1 MKGMT
6 DPLPS
11 WNDGAA
17 KRRIVTAVR
26 SMADE
31 NADTFVPPTRRLATF
46 DNDGTLWCEKP
57 SYVQAAFLLDRWR
70 EMAESDAGLRDTQPW
85 KAAFEGDLAWF
96 ADLYGHLPEI
106 LKGVVAAHDG
116 ITPEAFEEAAR
127 SFFATARHPRFG
139 VPYDQLAYRPMRELL
154 DLLRASGFKVF
165 VASAGGRDFMRAV
178 SEEIYGVPRESV
190 IGSSAVLEWSE
201 GRVLRTRA
209 LTQPLDDGPGKPVHI
224 YDRLGLPPVLA
235 AGNADGDIQML
246 ELARF
251 GILLHHD
258 DAEREYA
265 YDAGAE
271 KALEAAAAAGWVVVS
286 MRRDFATVFDLA
298 D

>member
-1 MKGMT
+1 MN
-6 DPLPS
+6 DLLPS

-17 KRRIVTAVR
+17 KRRIVAAVE
-26 SMADE
+26 SMTDEHADG
-31 NADTFVPPTRRLATF
+31 FVPPARRVATF

-70 EMAESDAGLRDTQPW
+70 EMAEADAGLREVQPW
-85 KAAFEGDLAWF
+85 KAAYEGDLAWF

-106 LKGVVAAHDG
+106 LNGVVAAHDG

-127 SFFATARHPRFG
+127 RFFDTARHPRFG
-139 VPYDQLAYRPMRELL
+139 VPYHRLTYRPMRELL
-154 DLLRASGFKVF
+154 ELLRANGFKVF
-165 VASAGGRDFMRAV
+165 IASAGGRDFVRAV

-209 LTQPLDDGPGKPVHI
+209 LTQPVDDGPGKPVHI
-224 YDRLGLPPVLA
+224 YDRVGLPPVLA

-246 ELARF
+246 ELARL

-265 YDAGAE
+265 YDTGAE
-271 KALEAAAAAGWVVVS
+271 KALAAAADHGWVVVS
-286 MRRDFATVFDLA
+286 MRHDFAAVFDPA

>member
-1 MKGMT
+1 MT
-6 DPLPS
+6 DALPS
-11 WNDGAA
+11 WNDGPA
-17 KRRIVTAVR
+17 KRRIIAAVR

-31 NADTFVPPTRRLATF
+31 HAATFVPPARRVATF

-57 SYVQAAFLLDRWR
+57 SYVQAAFLLDRWK
-70 EMAESDAGLRDTQPW
+70 EMAESDAGLRDVQPW

-96 ADLYGHLPEI
+96 ADLYGHLPE
-106 LKGVVAAHDG
+106 LLQGVVAAHDG
-116 ITPEAFEEAAR
+116 
-127 SFFATARHPRFG
+127 
-139 VPYDQLAYRPMRELL
+139 
-154 DLLRASGFKVF
+154 
-165 VASAGGRDFMRAV
+165 
-178 SEEIYGVPRESV
+178 IYGVPRESV

-201 GRVLRTRA
+201 DRVPRTRA
-209 LTQPLDDGPGKPVHI
+209 LAQPLDDGPGKPVHI
-224 YDRLGLPPVLA
+224 YDRLGLPPALA

-246 ELARF
+246 ELAQL

-271 KALEAAAAAGWVVVS
+271 KALEAAVAAGWVVVS
-286 MRRDFATVFDLA
+286 MKDDFATVFDPA

>member
-1 MKGMT
+1 MN
-6 DPLPS
+6 DALPS

-26 SMADE
+26 SIADQH
-31 NADTFVPPTRRLATF
+31 ADTFVPRERRMATF

-57 SYVQAAFLLDRWR
+57 FYVQAAFLLDRWR
-70 EMAESDAGLRDTQPW
+70 EMAKLDPALRDVQPW
-85 KAAFEGDLAWF
+85 KAAFEGDLGWF

-106 LKGVVAAHDG
+106 LNGVAAAHAG

-127 SFFATARHPRFG
+127 RFLDAARHPRFG
-139 VPYDQLAYRPMRELL
+139 VPYHRLTYRPMRELL
-154 DLLRASGFKVF
+154 DLLRSCGFKVF

-178 SEEIYGVPRESV
+178 SEEIYGVPREYV
-190 IGSSAVLEWSE
+190 IGSSVVLEWSE

-209 LTQPLDDGPGKPVHI
+209 LAQPLDDGPGKPVHI
-224 YDRLGLPPVLA
+224 YDRIGLAPILA
-235 AGNADGDIQML
+235 GGNADGDIQML

-258 DAEREYA
+258 DPEREYA
-265 YDAGAE
+265 YDTGAE
-271 KALEAAAAAGWVVVS
+271 KALEAAVAAGWVVVS
-286 MRRDFATVFDLA
+286 MRNDFASVFDIA

>member
-1 MKGMT
+1 MN
-6 DPLPS
+6 DLLPS

-17 KRRIVTAVR
+17 KRRIVTVVQ

-31 NADTFVPPTRRLATF
+31 GADTFVPPERRVATF

-70 EMAESDAGLRDTQPW
+70 EMAEADAALRDIQPW

-96 ADLYGHLPEI
+96 ADPYEHLPEI
-106 LKGVVAAHDG
+106 MEGVVAAHDG

-127 SFFATARHPRFG
+127 KFFATARHPRFG
-139 VPYDQLAYRPMRELL
+139 VPYQRLAYRPMRELL
-154 DLLRASGFKVF
+154 GLLRTYGFKVF

-190 IGSSAVLEWSE
+190 IGSSAVLEWSA

-209 LTQPLDDGPGKPVHI
+209 LAQPLDDGPGKPVHI

-246 ELARF
+246 QLARF

-271 KALEAAAAAGWVVVS
+271 KALEAAADAGWVVVS
-286 MRRDFATVFDLA
+286 MQHDFASVFDLA

>member
-1 MKGMT
+1 MS
-6 DPLPS
+6 DLLPS

-31 NADTFVPPTRRLATF
+31 NADTFVPRERRVATF

-57 SYVQAAFLLDRWR
+57 FYVQAAFLLERWR
-70 EMAESDAGLRDTQPW
+70 EMAELDAGLREVQPW

-127 SFFATARHPRFG
+127 RFFDTARHPRFG
-139 VPYDQLAYRPMRELL
+139 VPYHRLTYRPMRELL
-154 DLLRASGFKVF
+154 DLLRTYDFKVF

-190 IGSSAVLEWSE
+190 IGSSAVLEWSA
-201 GRVLRTRA
+201 GRILRTSA
-209 LTQPLDDGPGKPVHI
+209 LAQPLDDGPGKPVHI

-246 ELARF
+246 QLAQF

-271 KALEAAAAAGWVVVS
+271 KALGAAADAGWVVVS
-286 MRRDFATVFDLA
+286 MRHDFASVFDPG